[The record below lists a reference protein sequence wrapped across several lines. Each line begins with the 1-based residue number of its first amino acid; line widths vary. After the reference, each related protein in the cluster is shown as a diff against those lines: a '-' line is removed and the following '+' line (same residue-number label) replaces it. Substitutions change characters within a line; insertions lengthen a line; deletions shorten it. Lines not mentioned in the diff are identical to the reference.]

1 LKTPDNLFRRTTTGM
16 FNSMKVIFLDFISF
30 LKNPVE
36 QADPVQTR
44 SEKAKKLFTLLLMDI
59 PVMGVLIGVLSGMEA
74 LGLFDL
80 DTTKFNMLFLTI
92 PVWPLI
98 LILVILI
105 PFFEELIFRL
115 YLRYKY
121 NYLLRFFVFLSSI
134 LGFQN
139 HKKFETHVNQFW
151 IRRYKTIFYFSAIL
165 FGFVHLANYGYT
177 TMILIFSPLIVAPQ
191 FVAGLFLGYL
201 RVRHGLISGFLLHAM
216 HNAIIFCIPLLFM
229 AGSLKNLTAETDA
242 YTFEIN
248 GSTNLS
254 DAGLFQYYA
263 DSVIISNSSI
273 KSILIELFD
282 KDELF
287 IFKGS
292 NEPFMNASINLKIK
306 NKQLSDTLHRKDIN
320 YQMHRKNILNEL
332 SKSYGFKIVNEY
344 KNQDVWELCL
354 VDSGLLAKFVTD
366 SIKSNR
372 IDAFAGEISSSNTS
386 LWQLSKALSKA
397 CNKHIVNKT
406 GTKKKYALKLQTNDF
421 EALQKQLSTEYGLSL
436 KQATKE
442 IDFTTIEF

>member
-1 LKTPDNLFRRTTTGM
+1 M
-16 FNSMKVIFLDFISF
+16 
-30 LKNPVE
+30 
-36 QADPVQTR
+36 
-44 SEKAKKLFTLLLMDI
+44 
-59 PVMGVLIGVLSGMEA
+59 LIGVLSGMEA

-80 DTTKFNMLFLTI
+80 DTTKFNLLFLTI

-134 LGFQN
+134 LGLKN
-139 HKKFETHVNQFW
+139 HKKFEAHVNQFW
-151 IRRYKTIFYFSAIL
+151 IRRYRVIFYFSAIVFGLIHITNYEISPIVLL
-165 FGFVHLANYGYT
+165 FAP
-177 TMILIFSPLIVAPQ
+177 IIVAPQ
-191 FVAGLFLGYL
+191 VVAGLLLGYL
-201 RVRHGLISGFLLHAM
+201 RVRHGVISGFLLHAM
-216 HNAIIFCIPLLFM
+216 HNTIFLCIPLLFM
-229 AGSLKNLTAETDA
+229 GSASQISIDTKAYSMEIVKSETMPVRSFI
-242 YTFEIN
+242 T
-248 GSTNLS
+248 
-254 DAGLFQYYA
+254 YYP
-263 DSVIISNSSI
+263 DSVIMNQVSI

>member
-1 LKTPDNLFRRTTTGM
+1 LKTPDNLIGRTSIGM
-16 FNSMKVIFLDFISF
+16 FNSMKIVFLDFISF

-59 PVMGVLIGVLSGMEA
+59 PVMGVLIGVLSCMEA

-80 DTTKFNMLFLTI
+80 DTTKFNLLFLTI

-134 LGFQN
+134 LGLQN
-139 HKKFETHVNQFW
+139 HKKFVAHVNQFW

-201 RVRHGLISGFLLHAM
+201 RVRHGVISGFLLHAM

-229 AGSLKNLTAETDA
+229 AGSFKDLTTETDA
-242 YTFEIN
+242 YTLEID
-248 GSTNLS
+248 GSTNLI
-254 DAGLFQYYA
+254 DAGLFYYYA
-263 DSVIISNSSI
+263 DSLVITNASL
-273 KSILIELFD
+273 KSILTELLN
-282 KDELF
+282 KDEKLV
-287 IFKGS
+287 KCN

-306 NKQLSDTLHRKDIN
+306 NKQQDDTLHRKDIN
-320 YQMHRKNILNEL
+320 YQLHRKNILDQL
-332 SKSYGFKIVNEY
+332 SKSYGFKMVNEL
-344 KNQDVWELCL
+344 KAQEVWELCL
-354 VDSGLLAKFVTD
+354 VDSGLLAKCVSD
-366 SIKSNR
+366 SIHGTR
-372 IDAFAGEISSSNTS
+372 MAIIAGEVQSTNIS
-386 LWQLSKALSKA
+386 LWQLSKTLSQVS
-397 CNKHIVNKT
+397 NKHIVNKT
-406 GTKKKYALKLQTNDF
+406 GTKKKYAIKLQTNDF
-421 EALQKQLSTEYGLSL
+421 EALQEQLVTEYGLAL
-436 KQATKE
+436 KPTTKE
-442 IDFTTIEF
+442 LEFTTIEF